1 MDMKKLM
8 NEPICGRS
16 RLQYFNKITLNCML
30 FFMEMMMN
38 IYIFF
43 KPDDDEINEGMNDS
57 LGPHMG
63 KAQQVGLFGRA
74 ETRGP

>member
-8 NEPICGRS
+8 NEPIFGRS

-43 KPDDDEINEGMNDS
+43 
-57 LGPHMG
+57 
-63 KAQQVGLFGRA
+63 
-74 ETRGP
+74 

>member
-8 NEPICGRS
+8 NEPIF
-16 RLQYFNKITLNCML
+16 YFNKITLNCML

-43 KPDDDEINEGMNDS
+43 LNLMMMKLMKE
-57 LGPHMG
+57 
-63 KAQQVGLFGRA
+63 
-74 ETRGP
+74 